1 MRYGPGMTRS
11 RSRHADLA
19 EAEAVK
25 DDEVLEREGLEEELM
40 QEGRSEV
47 GEHIADADQERKA

>member
-1 MRYGPGMTRS
+1 MRYAPFMTS
-11 RSRHADLA
+11 NQPAVPA

-40 QEGRSEV
+40 QEDRSEV
-47 GEHIADADQERKA
+47 GEVIADADTEKEG

>member
-1 MRYGPGMTRS
+1 MRYAPHMTPDPAS
-11 RSRHADLA
+11 DLA
-19 EAEAVK
+19 DAEAVK

-47 GEHIADADQERKA
+47 GEHIADADEERKA